1 MAARMTHQIEVA
13 SAKQE
18 YFSSLTDELWFEY
31 TVQPSTIS
39 LSHGACDQTGLPA
52 VIVDP
57 QSNSDFIDAV
67 GGETV
72 RALRDRLDSLSS
84 ECSAD
89 GCAAVG

>member
-1 MAARMTHQIEVA
+1 MAARMTHQIEEA

-31 TVQPSTIS
+31 TVQPSAIS

-57 QSNSDFIDAV
+57 QSNSDFIDAGGRRNGACVTRPARLAVV
-67 GGETV
+67 G
-72 RALRDRLDSLSS
+72 
-84 ECSAD
+84 
-89 GCAAVG
+89 